1 MAGGLFA
8 VKKSFFEE
16 IGSYD
21 EDMQGWGGE
30 NIEISIRTWSCG
42 HKIELIPCSI
52 VGHIFRQKNP
62 TRFPGTDIRSVL
74 FFNRKRLVETWMDS
88 PYKEIFYKTTP
99 HLITKDVGDVS
110 GRRAIRQRLH
120 CKSFQWYRETMLPNL
135 FPPTP
140 YHLRDRMQI
149 IARLPSGQKQC
160 FTIPTPAPEAN
171 EVPCSL
177 QLKKCGPE
185 APTNSFYYTKEGEIR
200 GVDWPR
206 LTWCLMVKLGKIVMD
221 TCIVSTGDSVKSTES
236 SLRNQRWELEEK
248 TNFLKQKWAKLKHVG
263 SGKCLAMNPVWGLV
277 ACALAPSILLESVS
291 GGRMSGVARIG
302 MFAEG
307 GVYDQE
313 MIKKSTE
320 EVHVVAEK
328 DNGQKNEKSQ
338 SSHSQSSQSGQQKIL
353 ETISVVLPCAGEQRL
368 MVKTVESIFE
378 ATPSNVLKEVIVV
391 DDGSTPPISSYWDES
406 QGEHAAMSAKVRFM
420 RHMTT
425 QGLMSARTTGANSAV
440 GDIVALLDCHVKP
453 DSNWWRS
460 VLREINENYKRVTVP
475 VIVSCFSFLSLFFFF
490 FLFFFKLYSVPLLT
504 PLRSLY
510 FCFLHTDKFGY

>member
-1 MAGGLFA
+1 
-8 VKKSFFEE
+8 
-16 IGSYD
+16 
-21 EDMQGWGGE
+21 
-30 NIEISIRTWSCG
+30 
-42 HKIELIPCSI
+42 
-52 VGHIFRQKNP
+52 
-62 TRFPGTDIRSVL
+62 
-74 FFNRKRLVETWMDS
+74 
-88 PYKEIFYKTTP
+88 
-99 HLITKDVGDVS
+99 
-110 GRRAIRQRLH
+110 
-120 CKSFQWYRETMLPNL
+120 
-135 FPPTP
+135 
-140 YHLRDRMQI
+140 
-149 IARLPSGQKQC
+149 
-160 FTIPTPAPEAN
+160 
-171 EVPCSL
+171 
-177 QLKKCGPE
+177 
-185 APTNSFYYTKEGEIR
+185 
-200 GVDWPR
+200 
-206 LTWCLMVKLGKIVMD
+206 
-221 TCIVSTGDSVKSTES
+221 
-236 SLRNQRWELEEK
+236 
-248 TNFLKQKWAKLKHVG
+248 
-263 SGKCLAMNPVWGLV
+263 
-277 ACALAPSILLESVS
+277 
-291 GGRMSGVARIG
+291 

-320 EVHVVAEK
+320 EVVAEK

-490 FLFFFKLYSVPLLT
+490 SLFFF
-504 PLRSLY
+504 
-510 FCFLHTDKFGY
+510 